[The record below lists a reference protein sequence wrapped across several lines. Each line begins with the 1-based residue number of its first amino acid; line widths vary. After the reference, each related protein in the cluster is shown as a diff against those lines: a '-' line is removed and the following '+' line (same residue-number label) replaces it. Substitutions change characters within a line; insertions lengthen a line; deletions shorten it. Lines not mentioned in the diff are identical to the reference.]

1 MKNKLIVMITIC
13 VTGLA
18 MVFFYQ
24 LIKFSDNKLH
34 VVICDVGQGDAI
46 FIRTPSGDDLLV
58 DGGPD
63 DSVLSCLSSH
73 MPFWDRS
80 LEEVFLTHPDAD
92 HITGLVSILK
102 SYQVKQINRE
112 SKENPTLIDKEFE
125 NEVKA
130 EQVPVRMVET
140 GDDFTF
146 ADGVSI
152 HILWPSHSMS
162 LTADGPTPSNNYSI
176 IDELKYKSFSLL
188 LTGDIDTADLD
199 SVAPQVGHISV
210 LKMPHHG
217 SKTGSDAT
225 TFQYIHPDLAVISV
239 GKDNSYG
246 LPSPSVLDLL
256 KQDHIPYLR
265 TDQGGDINI
274 ISDGNGFF
282 VER

>member
-1 MKNKLIVMITIC
+1 MKNKLVIMIGICIV
-13 VTGLA
+13 GLA
-18 MVFFYQ
+18 AVTIYQ
-24 LIKFSDNKLH
+24 LIRFSDKKLH

-46 FIRTPSGDDLLV
+46 FIRTPTGDDILV

-63 DSVLSCLSSH
+63 NSVLNCLASH

-80 LEEVFLTHPDAD
+80 LEVVFLTHPDAD
-92 HITGLVSILK
+92 HITGLVSVLK
-102 SYQVKQINRE
+102 SYHVNQINRE
-112 SKENPTLIDKEFE
+112 PKENPTLIDKEFE
-125 NEVKA
+125 STVHA

-140 GDDFTF
+140 GDHFSLD
-146 ADGVSI
+146 DGISI
-152 HILWPSHSMS
+152 HVLWPSHSMS

-176 IDELKYKSFSLL
+176 IDELQYRGFSLL

-199 SVAPQVGHISV
+199 AISPQIGRVSI

-239 GKDNSYG
+239 GKDNRYG
-246 LPSPSVLDLL
+246 LPSPSVLSILN
-256 KQDHIPYLR
+256 QDHIPYLR
-265 TDQGGDINI
+265 TDEGGEIEI
-274 ISDGNGFF
+274 ISDGNKFS